1 MTLWRLKLR
10 VESRSENFSKIDKI
24 LSICEHRKDHSS
36 QFHEGIPD
44 LDLLKKGILWQSSI
58 SSRKNVELIYK
69 PLLLLSLCLYF
80 CPNLQ
85 IFQRLQPHDLQLKRY
100 GWWELLINLCS
111 GGRGGSRG
119 RVQGVGTP
127 SPPFE
132 MTCGFLIQ
140 LVFCKKKKTTWFIG
154 VEVEQETSAPPPK
167 KNSGSAPG
175 WINTV
180 A

>member
-1 MTLWRLKLR
+1 MWTQ
-10 VESRSENFSKIDKI
+10 EG
-24 LSICEHRKDHSS
+24 S
-36 QFHEGIPD
+36 QFTISRGNIRPWSA
-44 LDLLKKGILWQSSI
+44 KKEILWQSSI

-85 IFQRLQPHDLQLKRY
+85 IFQRLQPRDLQLKRY
-100 GWWELLINLCS
+100 GWWELLINFCS

-119 RVQGVGTP
+119 RVQGVCTP
-127 SPPFE
+127 LPPE

-140 LVFCKKKKTTWFIG
+140 LVFCKKKKNYVVYWCWSRARDECTP
-154 VEVEQETSAPPPK
+154 SPPK